1 MNGEAQVA
9 LTVIIGT
16 LLLLVMIGSVVLLL
30 VLNNNRR
37 NRHRAELAELN
48 LEREQAVIQAER
60 EATHHTLRDVAREL
74 HDNVGQLLTV
84 VQMGLNTALEEVGG
98 NGRLAAARDTLD
110 QGVEEVR
117 RLGHTLNSDIWRERT
132 LVDAIT
138 AEAQRIERVG
148 RIHVLLS
155 VKGSFAPQPADTR
168 IILFRAF
175 QEILNNVLKHSRADT
190 LEITITG
197 QGSPTIIIADN
208 GRGFDPDLT
217 QGNGGLV
224 NIRQRCRLV
233 GYSAECRSAPGNGC
247 VWHLTPLNND
257 GA

>member
-1 MNGEAQVA
+1 
-9 LTVIIGT
+9 
-16 LLLLVMIGSVVLLL
+16 
-30 VLNNNRR
+30 
-37 NRHRAELAELN
+37 
-48 LEREQAVIQAER
+48 
-60 EATHHTLRDVAREL
+60 
-74 HDNVGQLLTV
+74 VGQLLTV

-117 RLGHTLNSDIWRERT
+117 RLGHTLNSDIWRDRT

-138 AEAQRIERVG
+138 AEAQRIERSG
-148 RIHVLLS
+148 RIRMLLS
-155 VKGSFAPQPADTR
+155 VEGRFAPQPADTR
-168 IILFRAF
+168 TILFRVF
-175 QEILNNVLKHSRADT
+175 QEIINNALKHSRAD
-190 LEITITG
+190 LIEITVSG
-197 QGSPTIIIADN
+197 QGAPTIIISDN
-208 GRGFDPDLT
+208 GRGFDVAAT
-217 QGNGGLV
+217 RGEGGLV